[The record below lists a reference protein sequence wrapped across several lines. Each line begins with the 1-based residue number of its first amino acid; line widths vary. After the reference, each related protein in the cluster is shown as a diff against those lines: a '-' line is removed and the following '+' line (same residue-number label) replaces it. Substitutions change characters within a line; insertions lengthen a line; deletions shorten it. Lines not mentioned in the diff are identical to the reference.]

1 MSVTNEPISDAEI
14 LRCVERDVHNAMRS
28 WRARRAGALG
38 HSPPQTFFILEANDD
53 TDAIESANTT
63 EPEDGLLQEGL
74 EGSFHTPQPYVH
86 GEQHRHT
93 GAEAGHKMHATQND
107 CNPTNTSSHDNNDER
122 MVERLIIGDNV
133 LQLREG
139 QTLQGWISE
148 RAMVAKTGGRVL
160 GTVSSIARVE
170 EWLET
175 LD

>member
-1 MSVTNEPISDAEI
+1 
-14 LRCVERDVHNAMRS
+14 
-28 WRARRAGALG
+28 
-38 HSPPQTFFILEANDD
+38 
-53 TDAIESANTT
+53 
-63 EPEDGLLQEGL
+63 
-74 EGSFHTPQPYVH
+74 
-86 GEQHRHT
+86 
-93 GAEAGHKMHATQND
+93 MHATQND